1 MITILA
7 SLQVPSGMVF
17 VILIQVLHPHT
28 IQLIM
33 INIMHY
39 IVYHIYLVNRC
50 TSNSGKIDFE
60 VMGINFVFQYE
71 VVVSC
76 CIDYHTLVINPAAF
90 NQVNMVTLIM

>member
-17 VILIQVLHPHT
+17 VILIQVLHPQT

-39 IVYHIYLVNRC
+39 TVCHIYLVNRC
-50 TSNSGKIDFE
+50 ISNSDQIDFE
-60 VMGINFVFQYE
+60 VMSIYIVFEYQIVVICRFDFSHFSNKPCGI
-71 VVVSC
+71 
-76 CIDYHTLVINPAAF
+76 
-90 NQVNMVTLIM
+90 